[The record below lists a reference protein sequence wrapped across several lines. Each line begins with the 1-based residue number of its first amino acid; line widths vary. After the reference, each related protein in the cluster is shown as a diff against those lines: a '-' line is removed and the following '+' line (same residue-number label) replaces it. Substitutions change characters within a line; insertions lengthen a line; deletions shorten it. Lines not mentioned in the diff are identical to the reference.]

1 MVDEVEV
8 QKFYDVALLL
18 VEEAGKVVRQ
28 AIEDRDKKI
37 SEKSSPVDLV
47 TETDKAVEKL
57 IVQGLKS
64 NFPDHEFIGEEDIS
78 DGSGQVSSFSEKPT
92 WIIDPIDGTMNFV
105 HRYLKK

>member
-1 MVDEVEV
+1 MLRWKLSEWSKASAVYAPL
-8 QKFYDVALLL
+8 QL

-57 IVQGLKS
+57 IVQGLK
-64 NFPDHEFIGEEDIS
+64 
-78 DGSGQVSSFSEKPT
+78 
-92 WIIDPIDGTMNFV
+92 
-105 HRYLKK
+105 

>member
-1 MVDEVEV
+1 MTDEVEI
-8 QKFYDVALLL
+8 QKFYDVALQL

-57 IVQGLKS
+57 IVQGLK
-64 NFPDHEFIGEEDIS
+64 
-78 DGSGQVSSFSEKPT
+78 
-92 WIIDPIDGTMNFV
+92 
-105 HRYLKK
+105 